1 MYKSYI
7 YTTFYKFVHKPGLFC
22 FSFSFLS
29 RDKYSTNLTIYEKQ
43 RWGDRMVGAHGT
55 TELWRHLQYFFMGNT
70 VLSWSS
76 SQVFSIVNT

>member
-29 RDKYSTNLTIYEKQ
+29 RDKYSTNLTIYEKAK
-43 RWGDRMVGAHGT
+43 MVCFGLETGVT
-55 TELWRHLQYFFMGNT
+55 GW
-70 VLSWSS
+70 
-76 SQVFSIVNT
+76 